1 MTVDTTAAE
10 ALVRGAVDLY
20 NHANPD
26 LLPRHFNDIGMA
38 RVAQAAGV
46 SAVVHR
52 HHYVATDDRAAI
64 ASDETGFCVLGAI
77 ELGDAVGVNP
87 WAVELSL
94 EGGACWV
101 SLPTLSA
108 AAQRRRLAAMTSS
121 PYHRAL
127 NFGPGEL
134 RCLDDAGQLLPSVQA
149 VLGLVRD
156 ADAVLSFGYV
166 SFEEAMAAAR
176 SAVEVGIRKMVVTN
190 PLPRFSEEQIEALAA
205 IPGIY
210 FEVTWYLAH
219 PDGPAGAASG
229 PAVDRIVQ
237 SLRLV
242 GVERSVMSSD
252 GGMVD
257 GPLPPVILAWGLAEL
272 AKRGFTID
280 DLRTLVHLNPRRLVP
295 APPAT
300 DE

>member
-1 MTVDTTAAE
+1 MTVDPTAAE

-26 LLPRHFNDIGMA
+26 LLPRHFNDVGMA

-46 SAVVHR
+46 SALVHR

-77 ELGDAVGVNP
+77 ELGDAVGMNP

-94 EGGACWV
+94 QGGACWV

-108 AAQRRRLAAMTSS
+108 AAFRPALAAMTSS
-121 PYHRAL
+121 PYHQAL

-134 RCLDDAGQLLPSVQA
+134 RCLDHAGQLLPSVQA

-156 ADAVLSFGYV
+156 ADAVLSLGYV
-166 SFEEAMAAAR
+166 SFDEAITAAA
-176 SAVEVGIRKMVVTN
+176 SAADLGIGKMVVTN
-190 PLPRFSEEQIEALAA
+190 PLPRFTDDQIEALAA
-205 IPGIY
+205 IPGVY
-210 FEVTWYLAH
+210 FEVTCYHAH
-219 PDGPAGAASG
+219 PDGPAGAASEL
-229 PAVDRIVQ
+229 AVDRIVHA
-237 SLRLV
+237 LRLV

-257 GPLPPVILAWGLAEL
+257 APLPPVILAWGLAEL
-272 AKRGFTID
+272 ARREFTLD
-280 DLRTLVHLNPRRLVP
+280 DLRTLVHENPRRLVP
-295 APPAT
+295 APPALG
-300 DE
+300 E